1 MELTPGRVVE
11 FCNEATL
18 LNSLQHD
25 NIVHCHGVAI
35 MPPAI
40 SLVRLKKCS
49 NVLRLHIL
57 IYFFY
62 FVGDG
67 VLYIRFTIRLPPF
80 NGLDGYRRAPVSK
93 RPVMDYR

>member
-18 LNSLQHD
+18 LNSLQHE

-40 SLVRLKKCS
+40 SLVSERFDCNSPFTNTAFLKS
-49 NVLRLHIL
+49 
-57 IYFFY
+57 
-62 FVGDG
+62 
-67 VLYIRFTIRLPPF
+67 
-80 NGLDGYRRAPVSK
+80 
-93 RPVMDYR
+93 

>member
-18 LNSLQHD
+18 LNSLQHE

-40 SLVRLKKCS
+40 SLVSAATALCS
-49 NVLRLHIL
+49 ILFAGLR
-57 IYFFY
+57 
-62 FVGDG
+62 
-67 VLYIRFTIRLPPF
+67 RST
-80 NGLDGYRRAPVSK
+80 
-93 RPVMDYR
+93 

>member
-18 LNSLQHD
+18 LNSLQHE

-40 SLVRLKKCS
+40 SLVGGFMCIVW
-49 NVLRLHIL
+49 VLCIVLYFL
-57 IYFFY
+57 YGFYYYYYNYYCYYYYYFFSICILCIY
-62 FVGDG
+62 NIYVYCF
-67 VLYIRFTIRLPPF
+67 
-80 NGLDGYRRAPVSK
+80 
-93 RPVMDYR
+93 M

>member
-18 LNSLQHD
+18 LNSLQHE

-40 SLVRLKKCS
+40 SLVSPPRHINDPLAQMQNK
-49 NVLRLHIL
+49 LH
-57 IYFFY
+57 F
-62 FVGDG
+62 
-67 VLYIRFTIRLPPF
+67 
-80 NGLDGYRRAPVSK
+80 
-93 RPVMDYR
+93 

>member
-40 SLVRLKKCS
+40 SLVNSVCVPAS
-49 NVLRLHIL
+49 VL
-57 IYFFY
+57 
-62 FVGDG
+62 
-67 VLYIRFTIRLPPF
+67 
-80 NGLDGYRRAPVSK
+80 SC
-93 RPVMDYR
+93 

>member
-40 SLVRLKKCS
+40 SLVSCLS
-49 NVLRLHIL
+49 
-57 IYFFY
+57 
-62 FVGDG
+62 
-67 VLYIRFTIRLPPF
+67 
-80 NGLDGYRRAPVSK
+80 VSAFSSLLL
-93 RPVMDYR
+93 M